1 MAIYATKSEVAE
13 AIIYNDEKMLDLID
27 KKYIPKTEGMSLISD
42 TVLTAI
48 TNHLNN
54 IGEGGGD
61 STDTDTT
68 VIQTELDNYFAGKT
82 AALGTDATG
91 NT

>member
-42 TVLTAI
+42 TTLAAI
-48 TNHLNN
+48 VNHLNN

-68 VIQTELDNYFAGKT
+68 VIQSELDNYFAGKT
-82 AALGTDATG
+82 AALGTNSD
-91 NT
+91 

>member
-42 TVLTAI
+42 TTLAAI
-48 TNHLNN
+48 VNHLGN
-54 IGEGGGD
+54 IEGGDDGD
-61 STDTDTT
+61 GTDTT
-68 VIQTELDNYFAGKT
+68 ITDALNGYFADKT
-82 AALGTDATG
+82 AALGTNAGT
-91 NT
+91 

>member
-68 VIQTELDNYFAGKT
+68 VIQSELDNYFAGKT
-82 AALGTDATG
+82 AALGTNSD
-91 NT
+91 